1 MSGLEYQGSLKGVK
15 GRLVTFELS
24 DELDIAKV
32 SKGSNNGNIVANI
45 AFENKDMLSD
55 DQRKKIFALINDI
68 CEHTGYM
75 NEEMYQKMKF
85 YFMAY
90 SGCDTFSIARNK
102 VTKEF
107 ASRFIEFI
115 IEWCFQMEIPFMNR
129 DYHLSSNESRT
140 LFIYLKYRSC
150 FVCGKQ
156 HSDVAHVQAVGS
168 GRNRRKID
176 HSKHEFMCL
185 CREHHNEQH
194 TIGIDTFIRKHHLGV
209 IKLNAEQI
217 KELKIGGK
225 TDG

>member
-1 MSGLEYQGSLKGVK
+1 MEYQGSLKGVK

-24 DELDIAKV
+24 DELDIVKV

-45 AFENKDMLSD
+45 AFDNKDMLSD

-68 CEHTGYM
+68 CDHTGYM

-102 VTKEF
+102 VTKDF
-107 ASRFIEFI
+107 TSRFIEFI

-168 GRNRRKID
+168 GRNRRKVD

-194 TIGIDTFIRKHHLGV
+194 TIGIDTFIRKYHLGV
-209 IKLNAEQI
+209 IKLNTEQI
-217 KELKIGGK
+217 KELKIGG
-225 TDG
+225 

>member
-1 MSGLEYQGSLKGVK
+1 MEYQGSLKGVK

-102 VTKEF
+102 VTKDF

-156 HSDVAHVQAVGS
+156 HSDVAHVQTVGA
-168 GRNRRKID
+168 GRNRRNID

-194 TIGIDTFIRKHHLGV
+194 TIGIDTFIRKYHLGV

-217 KELKIGGK
+217 KELKIGG
-225 TDG
+225 

>member
-1 MSGLEYQGSLKGVK
+1 MEYQGSLKGVK

-45 AFENKDMLSD
+45 AFENRDMLSD
-55 DQRKKIFALINDI
+55 EQRKKIFALINDI

-102 VTKEF
+102 VTKDF

-194 TIGIDTFIRKHHLGV
+194 TIGIDTFIKKHHLGV

-217 KELKIGGK
+217 KKLKIGG
-225 TDG
+225 

>member
-1 MSGLEYQGSLKGVK
+1 MEYQGSLKGVK

-24 DELDIAKV
+24 DELDIVKV

-102 VTKEF
+102 VTKDF

-115 IEWCFQMEIPFMNR
+115 IEWCFQMEIPFINR
-129 DYHLSSNESRT
+129 DYHLSSDESRT

-156 HSDVAHVQAVGS
+156 HSDVHHVNGSTIGMGGNRKKVQHVG
-168 GRNRRKID
+168 RYV
-176 HSKHEFMCL
+176 MCL
-185 CREHHNEQH
+185 CREHHTQYHVE
-194 TIGIDTFIRKHHLGV
+194 GESKFLSKHHLIP
-209 IKLNAEQI
+209 IKLTD
-217 KELKIGGK
+217 ELVKSLKLGGK
-225 TDG
+225 IIE

>member
-1 MSGLEYQGSLKGVK
+1 MEYQGSLKGVK

-24 DELDIAKV
+24 DELDIAKA

-102 VTKEF
+102 VTKDF

-115 IEWCFQMEIPFMNR
+115 IEWCFQMEIHFMNR

-156 HSDVAHVQAVGS
+156 HSDAAHVQAVGA

-194 TIGIDTFIRKHHLGV
+194 TIGIDTFIRKYHLGV

-217 KELKIGGK
+217 KELKIGG
-225 TDG
+225 

>member
-1 MSGLEYQGSLKGVK
+1 MEYQGSLKGVK

-102 VTKEF
+102 VTKDF

-156 HSDVAHVQAVGS
+156 HSDVAHVQTVGA

-194 TIGIDTFIRKHHLGV
+194 TIGIDTFIRKYHLGV
-209 IKLNAEQI
+209 IKLNTEQI
-217 KELKIGGK
+217 KELKIGG
-225 TDG
+225 

>member
-1 MSGLEYQGSLKGVK
+1 MEYQGSLKGVK

-45 AFENKDMLSD
+45 AFEKKDMLSD

-102 VTKEF
+102 VTKDF

-185 CREHHNEQH
+185 CREHHQEQH

-209 IKLNAEQI
+209 IKLNTEQI
-217 KELKIGGK
+217 KELKIGG
-225 TDG
+225 